1 MNIEKYINAI
11 LFFLENIQNLGRT
24 KLYKLLY
31 FLDFDHYE
39 KYGESVT
46 GESYQNKDLGPVPVN
61 AEDLID
67 RMKEDGLIDIVSEPV
82 IDFIRHKF
90 IAKVHHDPKVFS
102 STEIEMLREVAEK
115 WAHHTAN
122 EIVSATHGEAT
133 WIATEREERIPY
145 PYAYYRNK
153 FAEDEELAQE
163 ATTG

>member
-1 MNIEKYINAI
+1 MNIERYVNAI
-11 LFFLENIQNLGRT
+11 LFFIENVQNLGRT

-46 GESYQNKDLGPVPVN
+46 GESYQNKELGPVPIY
-61 AEDLID
+61 AEELINK
-67 RMKEDGLIDIVSEPV
+67 MKEDGLIDIVSEPV

-90 IAKVHHDPKVFS
+90 VAKAHHDQNIFS
-102 STEIEMLREVAEK
+102 STEIEMLREVTEK

-122 EIVSATHGEAT
+122 EIVSATHGEAP
-133 WIATEREERIPY
+133 WIATARDQTIPY

-153 FAEDEELAQE
+153 FAEVDELAQE
-163 ATTG
+163 ATPG

>member
-1 MNIEKYINAI
+1 MNAI
-11 LFFLENIQNLGRT
+11 LFFTENVQNLGRT

-46 GESYQNKDLGPVPVN
+46 GESYLNKELGPVPAN
-61 AEDLID
+61 AEEVINK
-67 RMKEDGLIDIVSEPV
+67 MKDDELLDILLEQVM
-82 IDFIRHKF
+82 DFIRHKF
-90 IAKVHHDPKVFS
+90 VAKVHHDSKVFS
-102 STEIEMLREVAEK
+102 PTEIEMLCEVAEK
-115 WAHHTAN
+115 WKYHTAN
-122 EIVSATHGEAT
+122 EIVSATHGEAP
-133 WIATEREERIPY
+133 WIATAREEIIPY